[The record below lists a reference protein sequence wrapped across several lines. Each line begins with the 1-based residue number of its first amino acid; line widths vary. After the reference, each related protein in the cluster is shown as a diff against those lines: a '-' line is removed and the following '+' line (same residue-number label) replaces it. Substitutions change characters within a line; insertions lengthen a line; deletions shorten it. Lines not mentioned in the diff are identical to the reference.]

1 MGRTSEITYDAV
13 ASVCTE
19 LAIGGKRPTFALI
32 KGQLGGSYEVLKRHI
47 DRWTEE
53 SAAGAQYAL
62 PSDLATELG
71 IWYQR
76 AKGKA
81 LAEATQ
87 WLDAEKA
94 LLAVRERE
102 YTETI
107 DATKAAIAKAH
118 EQCAQMGH
126 ELSIKTLQATHAMEK
141 LTVISEALAASQAQ
155 LIATQAKCQELNSD
169 IAARVSEL
177 RSERQRHTHELA
189 MADERSRGTEKALL
203 MRHHAEVELQKE
215 RTKSIEGQLEDQKLR
230 SQAFEQKLNQIQT
243 EYSKLLS
250 DRSP

>member
-19 LAIGGKRPTFALI
+19 LAIVGKRPTFALI
-32 KGQLGGSYEVLKRHI
+32 KAQLGGSYEVLKRHI
-47 DRWTEE
+47 DRWIEE

-71 IWYQR
+71 VWYQR

-94 LLAVRERE
+94 QLVVRERE
-102 YTETI
+102 YTETM
-107 DATKAAIAKAH
+107 DAMKAAIAKAH

-126 ELSIKTLQATHAMEK
+126 ELSIKTLQAAHAMEK

-155 LIATQAKCQELNSD
+155 LNAMQIKCQDLNSE

-177 RSERQRHTHELA
+177 QSERQRHTHELA

-203 MRHHAEVELQKE
+203 MRHHAEVELQKSKHLLLE
-215 RTKSIEGQLEDQKLR
+215 KTIEALR
-230 SQAFEQKLNQIQT
+230 AT
-243 EYSKLLS
+243 
-250 DRSP
+250 RRPTA